1 MSKTTLHVVQVPLL
15 ERLVLEDL
23 AYRRGVRVEEALVQL
38 IRQEA
43 IRETVQSDQ
52 TMMEENDGKTQPLP
66 DQ

>member
-38 IRQEA
+38 IREEA
-43 IRETVQSDQ
+43 IRETIQSDQ

>member
-23 AYRRGVRVEEALVQL
+23 ALRRGIGVEEALVQL
-38 IRQEA
+38 IREAATNEA
-43 IRETVQSDQ
+43 IQ
-52 TMMEENDGKTQPLP
+52 TMEEEHETPRPLP